1 MRYRNAR
8 TGAVLETGCLV
19 SGGDWAAVATAQQP
33 QRPTP
38 PRPAANGTAAGKKPP
53 THPGKA
59 AGAAK
64 GKEDGVRDAG

>member
-1 MRYRNAR
+1 MCYRNAR
-8 TGAVLETGCLV
+8 TGAVLETGCRV
-19 SGGDWAAVATAQQP
+19 SGGDWATVASTRQP
-33 QRPTP
+33 QRPIP

-53 THPGKA
+53 THAGKA